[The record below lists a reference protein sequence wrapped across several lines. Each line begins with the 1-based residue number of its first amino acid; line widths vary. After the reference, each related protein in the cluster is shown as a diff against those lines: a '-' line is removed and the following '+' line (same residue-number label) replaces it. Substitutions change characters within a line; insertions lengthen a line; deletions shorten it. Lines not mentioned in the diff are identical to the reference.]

1 LRTLLI
7 GVLAATLVGCSREP
21 SPQAAMPSCA
31 SPNPIAAVRLPIESM
46 SFGSNSATTTSE
58 ADVARHD
65 DSLAPAHARPA
76 ARLAGRTAKTGR
88 IAAKTVSRIPLP
100 RARDVRS
107 AGSAGAATS
116 DATRT
121 NIAGPHPTVDAANTR
136 TIQEQVAAAT
146 VIAERLTIARALAA
160 PKANNRD
167 RSNQSETAEDGKG
180 VKAASASE
188 EDANAPVA
196 ILMARVDVRSVSELS
211 GKTIAIDDRYSAY
224 NGSVRSAIAAAGARE
239 VQLSEAQTTAFN
251 RLISGEVAGAVLTL
265 VSAEAAES
273 FPDITGFKIFHVPL
287 RLVP

>member
-1 LRTLLI
+1 
-7 GVLAATLVGCSREP
+7 
-21 SPQAAMPSCA
+21 
-31 SPNPIAAVRLPIESM
+31 M

-58 ADVARHD
+58 ADVARDD

-100 RARDVRS
+100 RARVQTDVRS
-107 AGSAGAATS
+107 AGSAA

-251 RLISGEVAGAVLTL
+251 RLISGEVAGAVLAL

>member
-1 LRTLLI
+1 M
-7 GVLAATLVGCSREP
+7 LAATLVGCSRESP
-21 SPQAAMPSCA
+21 PQAAMPSCA

-100 RARDVRS
+100 RARVQTDVRS
-107 AGSAGAATS
+107 ASSAAAATS

-224 NGSVRSAIAAAGARE
+224 NGSVRSAIVAAGARE
-239 VQLSEAQTTAFN
+239 VQLSEAQTTAIN
-251 RLISGEVAGAVLTL
+251 RLISGKVAGAVLAL

-287 RLVP
+287 RLVR

>member
-1 LRTLLI
+1 
-7 GVLAATLVGCSREP
+7 
-21 SPQAAMPSCA
+21 MPSCA

-58 ADVARHD
+58 ADVARDD

-100 RARDVRS
+100 RARVQTDVRS
-107 AGSAGAATS
+107 AGSAAAATS

-251 RLISGEVAGAVLTL
+251 RLISGEVAGAVLAL